1 MGPLVQR
8 QLSGDLVD
16 LVRTGSWGHPI
27 LILSREKKKNFT
39 FRENSKLQNRPDFE
53 NIPPFESFE
62 DSVVLVSTNLS
73 RMTNFESQRYQYPV
87 CHTWVA
93 TQHPLCRFQSPARG
107 PGLSPTRSL
116 RPLRW
121 CSGSLVEQ

>member
-1 MGPLVQR
+1 MLTVTFLNSIWLAGFILIQAVILT
-8 QLSGDLVD
+8 LSNKEQVNLGAP
-16 LVRTGSWGHPI
+16 GWKKEGHPI

-87 CHTWVA
+87 CH
-93 TQHPLCRFQSPARG
+93 P
-107 PGLSPTRSL
+107 
-116 RPLRW
+116 
-121 CSGSLVEQ
+121 